1 MKRMKKWT
9 ALLCAALVLCGV
21 MFVSVPVDEAYG
33 MSPQEME
40 YQMQQHEKKAEE
52 LKAQLETLQE
62 DKQRAIDY
70 KLLLDQRNAVLQDQI
85 DTVQLQ
91 IQNTEQALV
100 RYEKDEQA
108 QYELFC
114 EQVRQEEERG
124 TVSYWSVLFKATD
137 FSDLLSR
144 IDFINEIME
153 YNQRVIADLQQ
164 LREQLAKT
172 KAELQTQK
180 ETLDATQEELEDQI
194 AEAARVMNEFM
205 AQEDATQK
213 LLEAE
218 EEGFAQ
224 TEAMLKEY
232 YEKNPDSMGS
242 LGSGSTQAVLD
253 GLIWPSDARYL
264 TDKFGWR
271 DAPTA
276 GASSYHQGVDIGA
289 PYNSNIYAAQSGM
302 VIQAGWNGSYGYSVT
317 IDHGYGVATLY
328 GHMNDYFVSV
338 GQYVLRGEVFGLC
351 GSTGVSTG
359 PHIHYEVRLNGEKID
374 PMPYLPG
381 YIPWWW

>member
-1 MKRMKKWT
+1 MKRVKKWM
-9 ALLCAALVLCGV
+9 ALLCATLVLCGV
-21 MFVSVPVDEAYG
+21 MMISVPVDEAYG
-33 MSPQEME
+33 ASVQELE
-40 YQMQQHEKKAEE
+40 YLMAQHEKKAEE
-52 LKAQLETLQE
+52 YQAAIDALQDE
-62 DKQRAIDY
+62 KNRAIDY

-91 IQNTEQALV
+91 IQNTEEAIV
-100 RYEKDEQA
+100 RYEAEEQA

-153 YNQRVIADLQQ
+153 YNQRVIADLRQ
-164 LREQLAKT
+164 LREQLAQSKVD
-172 KAELQTQK
+172 LQGQK
-180 ETLDATQEELEDQI
+180 EKLDDTQAELEDQI
-194 AEAARVMNEFM
+194 AEAERVMNEFL
-205 AQEDATQK
+205 AQEDAMQK

-232 YEKNPDSMGS
+232 YEQNQGAMGDIES
-242 LGSGSTQAVLD
+242 ASTQDVLN

-289 PYNSNIYAAQSGM
+289 PWNSNIYAAQSGT

-328 GHMNDYFVSV
+328 GHMNDYYVSV
-338 GQYVLRGEVFGLC
+338 GEYVSRGEVFGVC

-381 YIPWWW
+381 YIRWW